1 LICHEYSVNVPEA
14 APKKNSGFYKA
25 ATDFTDYTD
34 FMDDS
39 IPEKQKFVKS
49 VAAFVFF
56 SCAWVRHRA

>member
-1 LICHEYSVNVPEA
+1 MSRKQNL
-14 APKKNSGFYKA
+14 GFNKA

-39 IPEKQKFVKS
+39 IPEKRKFVKS

-56 SCAWVRHRA
+56 SCAWARRGA